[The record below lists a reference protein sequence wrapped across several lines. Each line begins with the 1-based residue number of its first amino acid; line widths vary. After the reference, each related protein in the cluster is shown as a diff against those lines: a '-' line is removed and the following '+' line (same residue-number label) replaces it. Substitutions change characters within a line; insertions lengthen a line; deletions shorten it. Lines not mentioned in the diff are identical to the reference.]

1 MGEIFSAAGQVGA
14 AEISAEASR
23 EATQMQLDAL
33 ARQRQFV
40 YQNLDPSLI
49 GPMASAADA
58 TNAANRLAL
67 QGQLDPALLAQRYAA
82 ENAIGNA
89 SGQIGVDSGK
99 ISQQAINEA
108 TASGPAMTAAKN
120 RLIDA
125 ANQQL
130 NLGASLPPDVQA
142 ELVKAG
148 LEKTGMVTQRAG
160 GQGVGGNVLRTILG
174 TAGIQLQ
181 QQRQQQASGLLT
193 AAQNLDTQRQNILQ
207 SLFPSLANTQLKN
220 LAGQQGVLQQSNSML
235 PGGGLS
241 GTDVANLWLARVGA
255 TNQLASNAANV
266 AAQGTMAQGNAF
278 ANALGAI
285 GGGLGGAYNNG
296 TLGSVGRTVSGWF
309 SSPSSSYGNSP
320 DYNGLGDYAGE

>member
-1 MGEIFSAAGQVGA
+1 MGEIFAAAGQIGA
-14 AEISAEASR
+14 AQISANAAR
-23 EATQMQLDAL
+23 QATAMQLDAL

-40 YQNLDPSLI
+40 FNNLDPALI
-49 GPMASAADA
+49 GPMASEADA

-67 QGQLDPALLAQRYAA
+67 QGLLDPNLLSQRYASEA
-82 ENAIGNA
+82 DINRRAGE
-89 SGQIGVDSGK
+89 IGVDSGK
-99 ISQQAINEA
+99 ISQQAIDEA

-130 NLGASLPPDVQA
+130 SLGASLPPDVQA

-148 LEKTGMVTQRAG
+148 LEKTGMVTQNAQGR
-160 GQGVGGNVLRTILG
+160 GVGGNVLRTILG
-174 TAGIQLQ
+174 TAGIALQ

-207 SLFPSLANTQLKN
+207 SLFPNLANTQLKN
-220 LAGQQGVLQQSNSML
+220 LAGQQGVLQQSNAML

-255 TNQLASNAANV
+255 TNQISSNAANI
-266 AAQGTMAQGNAF
+266 AAQGTLAQGNAF
-278 ANALGAI
+278 ANALGAL

-296 TLGSVGRTVSGWF
+296 TLQNGYNTVSGWF
-309 SSPSSSYGNSP
+309 SSPGNSYSYSP
-320 DYNGLGDYAGE
+320 GYNGAGDFGGE